1 MVCARTTRIER
12 SEHMQP
18 RRLWI
23 TLFLATIA
31 FSSSALCADAAPD
44 SIAIVH
50 RFADAM
56 IDHSRENLPDP
67 KLPLFPIVLT
77 RDKFQVPRV
86 KVSNLYT
93 ARVPQEFKSIA
104 NIHHDLNLYQIF
116 YALTQITGEAKYAAE
131 ADRVI
136 GWFLK
141 NCQEPKYGFFCWGE
155 HLGWDVLR
163 NEPGGFDPA
172 AKEGRMVHEFYRPW
186 IFWDKSWQ
194 MAPDACHRFAQAV
207 WRHQIDHTGGQIS
220 FSRHAMLASKSPSRR
235 GMDFPRHGGFYIATW
250 AADYR
255 HTKDPE
261 ILEAIDKLVALYE
274 SRRDPQSGAIPHG
287 SGDFAFDKDG
297 RKTQYVY
304 TQSPVALAIELG
316 YAAEAMPEAL
326 NQRMLALAESAD
338 QAFLATP
345 HDPNPGGKGFVLFCD
360 PATLVPTEYWQSEE
374 DLKSGRPPR
383 RIPYTGGWRSAYTG
397 QHPHTWITPALIARH
412 QQTKNEGYKK
422 LLLACAD
429 NYLTTDPDDGLNEPV
444 KKGERAPD
452 IEAGSIGNV
461 IGLLN
466 AVFKLTQDDKY
477 LTRAEWYAAWAA
489 KKFWPDQSPLP
500 RASVRENIYSAASRS
515 DTLAMAMLHTAL
527 LRTQPEKEK
536 ELGLIATDR

>member
-1 MVCARTTRIER
+1 MIRLPFCLLLAAFAFGPLNLR
-12 SEHMQP
+12 S
-18 RRLWI
+18 
-23 TLFLATIA
+23 
-31 FSSSALCADAAPD
+31 ADAPD
-44 SIAIVH
+44 SIPIVQ

-77 RDKFQVPRV
+77 RDKYQVPRV

-116 YALTQITGEAKYAAE
+116 YALTKITGDAKYAAE
-131 ADRVI
+131 ADRVFDY
-136 GWFLK
+136 FLK
-141 NCQEPKYGFFCWGE
+141 HCQEPKYGFFCWGE

-163 NEPGGFDPA
+163 NEPGGFDRE

-186 IFWDKSWQ
+186 IFWEKSWQ
-194 MAPDACHRFAQAV
+194 MAPDACHRYAQAL
-207 WRHQIDHTGGQIS
+207 WRYQIDHTDGKIS
-220 FSRHAMLASKSPSRR
+220 FSRHAMLASKTPSRR

-261 ILEAIDKLVALYE
+261 ILEAIDKLVAMYE
-274 SRRDPQSGAIPHG
+274 SYRNPKTGAIPHG

-304 TQSPVALAIELG
+304 TQSPLGLGIELTN
-316 YAAEAMPEAL
+316 AAPAMPDAL
-326 NQRMLALAESAD
+326 KARMTALAESID
-338 QAFLATP
+338 KAFLATP
-345 HDPNPGGKGFVLFCD
+345 HDPGPGGKGFVLFCD
-360 PATLVPTEYWQSEE
+360 PATLQPTEYWQSKEE
-374 DLKSGRPPR
+374 LDAGKPPR
-383 RIPYTGGWRSAYTG
+383 RYPYTGGWRSAYTG
-397 QHPHTWITPALIARH
+397 EHPHTWVVPTLIARH
-412 QQTKNEGYKK
+412 QQTNNEGYKK
-422 LLLACAD
+422 LLVACAD
-429 NYLTTDPDDGLNEPV
+429 HYMAADPEDGLVSSE
-444 KKGERAPD
+444 KSGRAPD
-452 IEAGSIGNV
+452 VESGSIGNV
-461 IGLLN
+461 IVLLN

-477 LTRAEWYAAWAA
+477 LARAEWFSAWAA
-489 KKFWPDQSPLP
+489 KKFWPDKNPLP

-515 DTLAMAMLHTAL
+515 DTLAMAMLQTAL
-527 LRTQPEKEK
+527 LRTQPELEK